1 MSRLIHQG
9 LLSVIF
15 SLTLP
20 SDQAFSHEASRVS
33 SSLAALPRCL
43 KWNTICHNMT
53 YCAFFPHL
61 IPIKSESL
69 QPCVICFQ
77 IPASQKRIGWQ
88 PDMHGLYPC
97 DPKHLNDFINWD
109 SLLGPQIKCLKRAV
123 HFWQVLHVYDPC
135 QHIWEAWHY
144 TRSLGHLPSWSIVLG
159 EAKHENLPADRS
171 CETGRCMTQ
180 RFLRSRYPAQHY
192 LDHIYIFEVCFS
204 IFIQLFT

>member
-1 MSRLIHQG
+1 MQFNTSLRPVLLHTADWIRQSLNPLSQLQVVPGPLFSDVGSHWCLMSRLIHQG

-43 KWNTICHNMT
+43 KWNTMT

-69 QPCVICFQ
+69 QPCMICFQ

-123 HFWQVLHVYDPC
+123 HFW
-135 QHIWEAWHY
+135 
-144 TRSLGHLPSWSIVLG
+144 
-159 EAKHENLPADRS
+159 
-171 CETGRCMTQ
+171 
-180 RFLRSRYPAQHY
+180 
-192 LDHIYIFEVCFS
+192 
-204 IFIQLFT
+204 